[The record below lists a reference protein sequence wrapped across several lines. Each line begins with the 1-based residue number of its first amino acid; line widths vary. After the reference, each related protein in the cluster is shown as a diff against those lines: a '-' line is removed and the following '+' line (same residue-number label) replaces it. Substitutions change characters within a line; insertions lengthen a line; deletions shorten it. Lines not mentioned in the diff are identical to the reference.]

1 MRSKKRNE
9 FSKYLLEKSET
20 NSINLQTPKRFG
32 HGKFMKVAE
41 VEQQHWL
48 SNNDETVDVE
58 KVIENLEVY
67 KEFFEKITDN
77 CKSS

>member
-32 HGKFMKVAE
+32 YGKFMKVAE

-48 SNNDETVDVE
+48 SNNDETVDME
-58 KVIENLEVY
+58 KVIENIEVY